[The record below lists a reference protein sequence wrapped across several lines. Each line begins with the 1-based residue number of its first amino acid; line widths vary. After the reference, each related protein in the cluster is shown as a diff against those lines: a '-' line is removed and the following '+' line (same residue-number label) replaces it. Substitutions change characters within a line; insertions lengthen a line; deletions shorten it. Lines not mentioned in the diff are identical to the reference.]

1 MLDLKQFFYLQLR
14 EFCICLFNLFS
25 ESTCIVKLYTH
36 PSQPISI
43 IGVVY
48 TYLNL
53 CRGFLL
59 CAGGTPGVECLVWIF
74 NYSYISPSVCVF
86 SVPGIGGEGC
96 TGKEK
101 IYNPKKKIFFLKSG
115 KSFYS
120 QVLKMLLFLIFF
132 VFKFNFYQ
140 PPAHT
145 AIFVSFPQTNPTGA
159 VECNWP
165 RCLCG

>member
-86 SVPGIGGEGC
+86 SVPSIGGEGC
-96 TGKEK
+96 TEKEN
-101 IYNPKKKIFFLKSG
+101 IYNPLKIYFFWNQVNLFILKFWKCFFSIFFIFK
-115 KSFYS
+115 FYFY
-120 QVLKMLLFLIFF
+120 LFLKQTPRWN
-132 VFKFNFYQ
+132 VTGQ
-140 PPAHT
+140 D
-145 AIFVSFPQTNPTGA
+145 VSAGSRPYFSLGFSLN
-159 VECNWP
+159 
-165 RCLCG
+165 